1 MTLENRG
8 YTKIA
13 PLEPW
18 SPFSFYCDTLIDQLL
33 VFSPDSKD
41 DLTNFALVH
50 DGSLQLQVQR
60 NRYIIRRFK
69 LIFVMFILHWS
80 DINH

>member
-1 MTLENRG
+1 MILESRG

-13 PLEPW
+13 PHEPW
-18 SPFSFYCDTLIDQLL
+18 TPFSFYSDPLIDQLL

-50 DGSLQLQVQR
+50 DGSLQLQVALTALL
-60 NRYIIRRFK
+60 YIIAYCCKAASVYFTA
-69 LIFVMFILHWS
+69 IM
-80 DINH
+80 

>member
-1 MTLENRG
+1 MILESRG
-8 YTKIA
+8 YSKIA

-18 SPFSFYCDTLIDQLL
+18 TPFSFYSDPLIDQLL

-50 DGSLQLQVQR
+50 DGSLQLQV
-60 NRYIIRRFK
+60 RF
-69 LIFVMFILHWS
+69 IDFDNENFVVVTSH
-80 DINH
+80 H